1 MAEQSICGMGLR
13 HDGAMT
19 TPTEPAG
26 SSPPPGPTT
35 ADEPDLWVDHG
46 RAALAV
52 STYGSGRPILALHAG
67 VCDRR
72 SWRWCAPAWADAGF
86 RTIAY
91 DRRGFGGTRYEPEAY
106 DALAD
111 ARAITEAT
119 QARPAVVVGNSM
131 GGALAVDLAL
141 AHPDEVLALVLIGS
155 LPSGA
160 PGEAWVQSDAETA
173 LEAEFVAA
181 AESDDLERVNRLEVH
196 YWLDGPGQPD
206 RRVTGAPRD
215 LMLEMNRRALAA
227 PSAGEDAARPEA
239 WSRLGDIDV
248 PTLLVLGEHDETGLR
263 PLTEMMA
270 ARLPRARLTVM
281 DDTAHCPMLDRPDAL
296 ASTVLEFLATA
307 GPF

>member
-1 MAEQSICGMGLR
+1 
-13 HDGAMT
+13 MT

-26 SSPPPGPTT
+26 ASPSPHSTT
-35 ADEPDLWVDHG
+35 ADEPDLGVGHG
-46 RAALAV
+46 RAELAV
-52 STYGSGRPILALHAG
+52 STYGSGTPVLALHAG

-72 SWRWCAPAWADAGF
+72 SWQWCAPNWADAGF

-106 DALAD
+106 DALDD

-131 GGALAVDLAL
+131 GGALAIDLAL
-141 AHPDEVLALVLIGS
+141 AHPDEVLALVLIGA

-160 PGEAWVQSDAETA
+160 PREAWVQSDAETA
-173 LEAEFVAA
+173 LEAEFAAA
-181 AESDDLERVNRLEVH
+181 AEDDDPERVNRLEVH
-196 YWLDGPGQPD
+196 YWLDGPAQPD
-206 RRVTGAPRD
+206 GRVTGAPRD

-227 PSAGEDAARPEA
+227 PSPGDDAARPEA

-248 PTLLVLGEHDETGLR
+248 PTLLVLGTHDETGLR

-270 ARLPRARLTVM
+270 ARLPRAQLTFL
-281 DDTAHCPMLDRPDAL
+281 DATAHCPMLDRPDAL
-296 ASTVLEFLATA
+296 TSTVLDFLATA
-307 GPF
+307 GPL